1 MDVSRIQQN
10 SQEVFQIIKEQQQK
24 ENDLANK
31 LVKMALASGSDLGKS
46 TIAGQVVDIT
56 T

>member
-10 SQEVFQIIKEQQQK
+10 SQEVFQIIQQQQQK

-31 LVKMALASGSDLGKS
+31 LVKMALASGSEVGKS
-46 TIAGQVVDIT
+46 TIAGQIVDISA
-56 T
+56 